1 MEEELIQKV
10 AVTMANMALNIKAL
24 REDLNIR
31 LLRAEA
37 RIKELITTT
46 ELQAREIEKL
56 KGGGSEN

>member
-37 RIKELITTT
+37 RIKELITAT
-46 ELQAREIEKL
+46 ELQAEEIEKL

>member
-10 AVTMANMALNIKAL
+10 AVTMANMALNIKVL

-37 RIKELITTT
+37 RIKELITAT
-46 ELQAREIEKL
+46 ELQAEEIEKL